1 MDSLDNSQNQAQTA
15 KQNNQGQSN
24 LVADTDNG
32 VNVIDNA
39 SAGDTSSLSSD
50 DTSTEDILNKDILEL
65 MGAKNMPEEK
75 KQELYQKMMETVQN
89 RVIGKVADML
99 EGENLEKF
107 KELAQAQKKLE
118 LEEFLKS
125 QGINLSKVM
134 LQEALFYKTEM
145 AELSKTIQQVAQK

>member
-24 LVADTDNG
+24 LATD
-32 VNVIDNA
+32 IDANTTNDA

-145 AELSKTIQQVAQK
+145 AELSKTIQQAAQK

>member
-24 LVADTDNG
+24 LVADTDTNTT
-32 VNVIDNA
+32 NDA

>member
-39 SAGDTSSLSSD
+39 SAGDTSSLSSG

-75 KQELYQKMMETVQN
+75 KQELYQKMMETIKN
-89 RVIGKVADML
+89 RAMQRAVSSISEADKAL
-99 EGENLEKF
+99 FNQIVEQGEKAPIENFLRERNIDI
-107 KELAQAQKKLE
+107 KKLM
-118 LEEFLKS
+118 
-125 QGINLSKVM
+125 V
-134 LQEALFYKTEM
+134 QEAVYYKIEM
-145 AELSKTIQQVAQK
+145 KEMVDSASKKLNQ

>member
-24 LVADTDNG
+24 LAAD
-32 VNVIDNA
+32 IDANTTNDA

>member
-24 LVADTDNG
+24 LVAD
-32 VNVIDNA
+32 IDANTTNDA

-145 AELSKTIQQVAQK
+145 AELSKTIQQAAQK